1 MKILLFFTL
10 QLISGQVGC
19 VYVIGYPGGD
29 VLIYCEDIKY
39 GFNEKYFCKL
49 KQNQCEDRIVTQA
62 QNRWNHTERF
72 SLYDAHGENFGG
84 LLVVTVK
91 QPSLQDAGSYQCGE
105 TGAWNHT
112 VKLTLNSGEKD
123 PTKKPESTVETTTE
137 ESKCKF
143 QSVFS
148 GPVIIT
154 VCVCVTVL
162 LIGGSAL
169 IYKLVHNKTPG
180 SVSRDSRAGTNRTAD
195 RHYENASF
203 EDQNIVIGQDNQDR
217 HPNTT
222 QSHSA
227 YLTLNPINNQSHSGY
242 QTLNPTA
249 IQSHSGYQ
257 TLNPTAIQS
266 HSGYQT
272 LNPTTIESHSGYQ
285 TLNPTTIQSHSGYQT
300 LNPTAI
306 QSHSGYQTLNPTT
319 IESHSGYQTLNPIT
333 IQSHSGYQTLN
344 PTTIQSHSGYQT
356 LNPTTLQSHSG
367 YQTLNPTTIQ
377 SHSGYQT
384 LNPSTKQS
392 HSGYQTLNPTTIQ
405 SHSGYQTLNPNT
417 NQLRSTYQSLKPNI
431 NQSHLAYQNLNINT
445 TQLQLAYQTLKPS
458 TTNHIPHTRP

>member
-29 VLIYCEDIKY
+29 VLIYCEDNNY

-84 LLVVTVK
+84 LLVVTFK

-180 SVSRDSRAGTNRTAD
+180 SVSRGSHAGTNRTAD

-203 EDQNIVIGQDNQDR
+203 EDQNIPYKDLLDFDWHNSGPHVDTPQIAKQFWPKSG
-217 HPNTT
+217 
-222 QSHSA
+222 SHCFNGFGPVASWNYGPKLA
-227 YLTLNPINNQSHSGY
+227 
-242 QTLNPTA
+242 QT
-249 IQSHSGYQ
+249 SY
-257 TLNPTAIQS
+257 
-266 HSGYQT
+266 
-272 LNPTTIESHSGYQ
+272 
-285 TLNPTTIQSHSGYQT
+285 
-300 LNPTAI
+300 
-306 QSHSGYQTLNPTT
+306 
-319 IESHSGYQTLNPIT
+319 
-333 IQSHSGYQTLN
+333 
-344 PTTIQSHSGYQT
+344 
-356 LNPTTLQSHSG
+356 
-367 YQTLNPTTIQ
+367 
-377 SHSGYQT
+377 
-384 LNPSTKQS
+384 TKV
-392 HSGYQTLNPTTIQ
+392 
-405 SHSGYQTLNPNT
+405 
-417 NQLRSTYQSLKPNI
+417 KPNPC
-431 NQSHLAYQNLNINT
+431 QNKAKT
-445 TQLQLAYQTLKPS
+445 
-458 TTNHIPHTRP
+458 HPHVILHPKIQP